1 MEPVAKPKT
10 PTKPQPIFKIE
21 TPIKKP
27 VKVEAQPVKIEA
39 QIVKKETPH
48 PVKKEEPP
56 KPKFDLLL
64 DDDELIKE

>member
-27 VKVEAQPVKIEA
+27 VKVEAPPVKIEA
-39 QIVKKETPH
+39 SIVKKETFIPI
-48 PVKKEEPP
+48 KKEEPP